1 MVSSKPS
8 QRHSHQSESYVDR
21 REIIEEIIIVT
32 KCGMRDAGSGGRP
45 TKHGSK
51 CLVSRMPE
59 YRAAQLIAL

>member
-32 KCGMRDAGSGGRP
+32 KCGMRVRVEDLPNMVRSVSFLACLNIVRP
-45 TKHGSK
+45 N
-51 CLVSRMPE
+51 
-59 YRAAQLIAL
+59 